1 MLECQIEA
9 LSGTREIIQREQRQL
24 SAELANLKAHLV
36 GWAGGQLT
44 QQVSTAR
51 SVSSACLAV
60 MPAAC

>member
-36 GWAGGQLT
+36 SLARQADAAGVCVL
-44 QQVSTAR
+44 SRA
-51 SVSSACLAV
+51 SSA
-60 MPAAC
+60 